1 MFGVPFPVDLRVIRA
16 LFIAG
21 LGAPALFHSSR
32 AMRRSLAPCI
42 ARPVVASEYSL
53 PRSDAVGLEPPGE
66 LWSRSEIMQALISL
80 FRVFY
85 RHRRWLGAPCGGP
98 RRLPARHSGRR
109 SRHPSP
115 YPDDTPMSLRRANP
129 PPPTRSG
136 DHPTAI
142 VRMARRSGRRGS
154 WIVVAALLGANG
166 SAATGSGATGS
177 GVPGM
182 GQKPPPEPA
191 LEAAWIDRT
200 REQSVGGWL
209 VRSDLD
215 RRTSAELLDDLAS
228 LGREFT
234 RSFGEVGGRLRVWMF
249 ESGREAARTI
259 RTRFGSE
266 FDPDEGAAFVEDPV
280 AGRSGLIVVA
290 PRGTDATAFRQSLAR
305 AVASFGVAS
314 KAEAPPWLVHGVV
327 EWFVWSQAPETRIE
341 GVRPPASLRMALRQ
355 SFQRGQRFGADR
367 LIRLDDEA
375 WAANR
380 SAGSGPLQHAEAGM
394 LVAAMLE
401 APVGGAGIRRLLEQG
416 GPAGAA
422 PDRIW
427 SVVWPGV
434 LPANFDRSI
443 DRMVQAGTSVLE
455 GGLREAAWLASGR
468 ASRLASAGD
477 LDEVGPATLRDRLVA
492 AGAGVVEPCL
502 SVTGPATGWC
512 RGEAPPRVIEW
523 DEIGEDAWIGRA
535 GPWRI
540 TLSWRRFGD
549 LGGDGDANEPGPDR
563 TRWRGMVSFERASE
577 VD

>member
-1 MFGVPFPVDLRVIRA
+1 
-16 LFIAG
+16 
-21 LGAPALFHSSR
+21 
-32 AMRRSLAPCI
+32 
-42 ARPVVASEYSL
+42 
-53 PRSDAVGLEPPGE
+53 
-66 LWSRSEIMQALISL
+66 
-80 FRVFY
+80 
-85 RHRRWLGAPCGGP
+85 
-98 RRLPARHSGRR
+98 
-109 SRHPSP
+109 
-115 YPDDTPMSLRRANP
+115 
-129 PPPTRSG
+129 
-136 DHPTAI
+136 
-142 VRMARRSGRRGS
+142 
-154 WIVVAALLGANG
+154 
-166 SAATGSGATGS
+166 
-177 GVPGM
+177 M
-182 GQKPPPEPA
+182 GQEPPPEPA

-228 LGREFT
+228 LGREFK

-549 LGGDGDANEPGPDR
+549 PGGDGDANQPGPDR